1 MLKRLFLSFSLLILA
16 SALVSCGSGGKQTGT
31 GHYFEIFD
39 ITGKLHRSD
48 EWIGKQPV
56 VLNFWGTWCGP
67 CRKEIP
73 DLVRL
78 YNEYAPKGIEILSL
92 AVRDRPDRVDG
103 FSKQYGMRWVMLMA
117 SRDIIIRYGVATGI
131 PQTIFLDKNGREVMR
146 FIGARPYENL
156 KMGFEALL
164 KNRAESR

>member
-1 MLKRLFLSFSLLILA
+1 MLKSLFLFFPLLILA
-16 SALVSCGSGGKQTGT
+16 AALVSCGSGSKQTET
-31 GHYFEIFD
+31 DQYFEVFD
-39 ITGKLHRSD
+39 ITGKSRRSD

-92 AVRDRPDRVDG
+92 AVKDRPDRVDG

-117 SRDIIIRYGVATGI
+117 SRNILIKYRVASGI
-131 PQTIFLDKNGREVMR
+131 PQTIFLDKNGQEVMR
-146 FIGARPYENL
+146 FIGARPYETL
-156 KMGFEALL
+156 KIGFEALL
-164 KNRAESR
+164 KD

>member
-16 SALVSCGSGGKQTGT
+16 AALVSCGSGNKQTGA
-31 GHYFEIFD
+31 GQYFEVFD

-67 CRKEIP
+67 CRKEMP

-78 YNEYAPKGIEILSL
+78 YNEYAPKGIEMLGL
-92 AVRDRPDRVDG
+92 AVNDHPNRIEK
-103 FSKQYGMRWVMLMA
+103 FASQYGMRWVMLMA
-117 SRDIIIRYGVATGI
+117 DRHIAMRYGVTSGI
-131 PQTIFLDKNGREVMR
+131 PQTIFLDKNGREVKR
-146 FIGARPYENL
+146 FIGARPYETL
-156 KMGFEALL
+156 KTGFEALL
-164 KNRAESR
+164 KDRAGSR

>member
-1 MLKRLFLSFSLLILA
+1 MLKSFFLFSPLLILTA
-16 SALVSCGSGGKQTGT
+16 ALVSCGSGSKQTET
-31 GHYFEIFD
+31 DQHFKVFD
-39 ITGKLHRSD
+39 ITGKSHRSD

-117 SRDIIIRYGVATGI
+117 SRNILIRYRVASGI
-131 PQTIFLDKNGREVMR
+131 PQTIFLDKDGQEVMR
-146 FIGARPYENL
+146 FIGARPYETL
-156 KMGFEALL
+156 KIGFEALL
-164 KNRAESR
+164 KD